1 MQCGCDQRRRHKLYS
16 LNNRQEVQLNCLG
29 LDISIGH
36 HGKCI
41 FCVIQ
46 PQKLFSFL
54 STEIFLAAAVQH
66 KIWKTRLSSC
76 IVLAAKIGNE
86 QYLEESLGH
95 RNIAYYKRNTV
106 NYVYQKDGCKLIF

>member
-1 MQCGCDQRRRHKLYS
+1 ME
-16 LNNRQEVQLNCLG
+16 NAF
-29 LDISIGH
+29 
-36 HGKCI
+36 

-54 STEIFLAAAVQH
+54 STEIFLAAAVLH

-76 IVLAAKIGNE
+76 IALAAKIGNE

-95 RNIAYYKRNTV
+95 RNIAYCEMT
-106 NYVYQKDGCKLIF
+106 LL

>member
-1 MQCGCDQRRRHKLYS
+1 ML
-16 LNNRQEVQLNCLG
+16 
-29 LDISIGH
+29 
-36 HGKCI
+36 
-41 FCVIQ
+41 
-46 PQKLFSFL
+46 
-54 STEIFLAAAVQH
+54 H

-106 NYVYQKDGCKLIF
+106 NYVYQKDDCKLIF